1 MSRIE
6 WCANSCMTEPCHFEF
21 VQQILLSCLFTF
33 SIILNVTWNISG
45 LSYKL
50 ARSNTIAKVA
60 LVDFVPFFTEL
71 FKSTLI
77 TFLSM
82 LKLSTICKDRSK
94 NKLIFSY
101 LLFFV
106 GFQILVFLWVSLSY
120 LIMSNLYAFFFHER
134 PFECRQAFLI
144 KNNKVKKSQNEAFFG
159 FSLFRKSLGHGDNDC
174 MGAH

>member
-6 WCANSCMTEPCHFEF
+6 WCAKSCMTEPCHFEF

-33 SIILNVTWNISG
+33 SLILFVTWNILG

-106 GFQILVFLWVSLSY
+106 GFQILAFLWVRLSY
-120 LIMSNLYAFFFHER
+120 LIMSNLYAFFFMKGL
-134 PFECRQAFLI
+134 FNIDKLIWSKTIKSKKSKWAFLI
-144 KNNKVKKSQNEAFFG
+144 
-159 FSLFRKSLGHGDNDC
+159 LFTF
-174 MGAH
+174 